1 MHLGVAFHLAE
12 IEESAWFLVANE
24 RVQSYRYYVVG
35 QSRTQHEHH
44 RLCVEFE
51 ALEIKGAVVLIQTQR
66 PGLEILF
73 MVHDQGQVHE
83 HQHAGSDEQNGVGDV
98 AKDGSAVG
106 EVVSSVCNEQVDG
119 GVSEHKDNIVQFDK
133 HLQDVTEITF
143 DAFYL
148 EILCLF
154 LVE

>member
-1 MHLGVAFHLAE
+1 M
-12 IEESAWFLVANE
+12 
-24 RVQSYRYYVVG
+24 
-35 QSRTQHEHH
+35 
-44 RLCVEFE
+44 
-51 ALEIKGAVVLIQTQR
+51 VLIQTQR